1 MYTIHLVYTI
11 DMLKNITF
19 SVEEEVIAKARE
31 AAKHQDTTLNELV
44 RKWISDYAE
53 GTSRREILENMF
65 KNLKDLDLSGPKLTR
80 EEMNERR

>member
-1 MYTIHLVYTI
+1 MYTRRIVYTI

-31 AAKHQDTTLNELV
+31 AAKNENTTLNELV
-44 RKWISDYAE
+44 REWIEQYAGRE
-53 GTSRREILENMF
+53 KRRESIQKFFQAFEGV
-65 KNLKDLDLSGPKLTR
+65 DLGPKMTR

>member
-1 MYTIHLVYTI
+1 MYTSGVVYTI

-31 AAKHQDTTLNELV
+31 AAKNENTTLNELV
-44 RKWISDYAE
+44 REWIEQYAGRQE
-53 GTSRREILENMF
+53 RRQALEKMF
-65 KNLKDLDLSGPKLTR
+65 DKLKDLDLSGPKLTR

>member
-1 MYTIHLVYTI
+1 MYTSGVVYTI

-31 AAKHQDTTLNELV
+31 AAKNQNTTLNELV
-44 RKWISDYAE
+44 REWIGQYAGRQE
-53 GTSRREILENMF
+53 RRQALEKMF
-65 KNLKDLDLSGPKLTR
+65 DKLKDLDLSGPKLTR